1 MNEPLQWT
9 SVHCEARSDGRHY
22 VITYVD
28 EVWDLA
34 LFVEKNGIT
43 EVRVSQPHT
52 EDTLDDAKL
61 TAQKWE
67 SEHRFRSGGSE

>member
-1 MNEPLQWT
+1 M
-9 SVHCEARSDGRHY
+9 
-22 VITYVD
+22 D

-67 SEHRFRSGGSE
+67 SEYRFPSGGSE